1 MSDKYPNSTSIT
13 NVFNTVKSL
22 VCNTVNIHNFF
33 VPMLVLTDDGI
44 TTKIIISKSE
54 ENNFSINENILIYKN
69 KAINISSI
77 VKIKILI
84 DKIPSNKFTFS
95 LLKSLENLTIYNVNS
110 PIDNFSNKKCINRFN
125 VFSDDCFNISYN
137 IQDYILKNM
146 KNIKDINFNMSTNC
160 LNNNITVNTV
170 HENVLNSNTS
180 LYATEMET
188 LENIDLDIDTL
199 NVVSS
204 IKEFCDEVITD
215 IKTEEKLVL
224 TNNASEVEVSKPI
237 DTEDIDVLTKI
248 HTKNYSVAINP
259 KPVKIL
265 NKVNQNQIESVTDI
279 NPYYS
284 ENTISN
290 IDIQRQIIPPKT
302 IEVLDLVP
310 LNQCISKCSLDG
322 KLLSLSP
329 NGENCIGVFL
339 DDGTFEPLKLS
350 FKTFN
355 VIPKDTFNL
364 VGNIYRNQLKNS
376 VTHLDISKDCLL
388 QSLDIGYG
396 GNAIKYDDENIVS
409 IKDLINTSKTT
420 IKNITNDVDTT
431 SVVTKNNLENINS
444 IKNIKHDTIKYISD
458 IKMDPVVKSIKTI
471 KSTHD
476 VIGDLNFDKNISS
489 VVQCV
494 DIVNNN
500 IPSCC
505 ENTEKICGSVNFV
518 GNDIMIVNNENSDIS
533 IYSIPKINSV
543 TQF

>member
-1 MSDKYPNSTSIT
+1 MSDNYPNSTSIT

-33 VPMLVLTDDGI
+33 VPMLILTDDGI

-54 ENNFSINENILIYKN
+54 ENNLSINENILIYKN

-95 LLKSLENLTIYNVNS
+95 LLKSLENLTIYNVSS
-110 PIDNFSNKKCINRFN
+110 PIDAFSNKKCINRFN

-160 LNNNITVNTV
+160 LDNNITVNNV

-248 HTKNYSVAINP
+248 HAKNYSVAINP

-388 QSLDIGYG
+388 QSLDIGYSD
-396 GNAIKYDDENIVS
+396 NAIKYDDENIVS

-420 IKNITNDVDTT
+420 IKNIANDVETT

-444 IKNIKHDTIKYISD
+444 IKNIKHDTIKCIND
-458 IKMDPVVKSIKTI
+458 IKMDSVVKSIKTI

-500 IPSCC
+500 ISSCC
-505 ENTEKICGSVNFV
+505 QNTEKICGSIDFV

-543 TQF
+543 NQF

>member
-1 MSDKYPNSTSIT
+1 
-13 NVFNTVKSL
+13 
-22 VCNTVNIHNFF
+22 
-33 VPMLVLTDDGI
+33 
-44 TTKIIISKSE
+44 
-54 ENNFSINENILIYKN
+54 
-69 KAINISSI
+69 AINISSI

-110 PIDNFSNKKCINRFN
+110 PIDTFSNKKCINRFN

-339 DDGTFEPLKLS
+339 DDGTFEPLMLS

-458 IKMDPVVKSIKTI
+458 IKMDPVIKSIKTI

>member
-110 PIDNFSNKKCINRFN
+110 PIDTFSNKKCINRFN

-160 LNNNITVNTV
+160 LDNNITVNTV

-302 IEVLDLVP
+302 IDVLDLVP

-505 ENTEKICGSVNFV
+505 ENTEKIFGSVNFV

>member
-110 PIDNFSNKKCINRFN
+110 PIDTFSNKKCINRFN

-160 LNNNITVNTV
+160 LDNNITVNTV

-420 IKNITNDVDTT
+420 IKNITNDVETT

-500 IPSCC
+500 ISSCC

>member
-54 ENNFSINENILIYKN
+54 ENNISINENILIYKN

-170 HENVLNSNTS
+170 HENILNSNTS

>member
-1 MSDKYPNSTSIT
+1 MSDKYSSSTSIT

-54 ENNFSINENILIYKN
+54 ENNLSINENILIYKN
-69 KAINISSI
+69 KAININSI

-95 LLKSLENLTIYNVNS
+95 LLKSLENLTTYNINS
-110 PIDNFSNKKCINRFN
+110 PMDAFSSKKCINRFN
-125 VFSDDCFNISYN
+125 VFSDDYFNISDN

-160 LNNNITVNTV
+160 SENDITINTV
-170 HENVLNSNTS
+170 SENVLNSNTS
-180 LYATEMET
+180 LYATEIET

-237 DTEDIDVLTKI
+237 DTENIDVLTKI
-248 HTKNYSVAINP
+248 NTKNYSVAINP
-259 KPVKIL
+259 KPIKIL

-409 IKDLINTSKTT
+409 IKDLISTSKTT
-420 IKNITNDVDTT
+420 IKNITNDVETT
-431 SVVTKNNLENINS
+431 SVVSKNNLENINS
-444 IKNIKHDTIKYISD
+444 IKNIKHDTIKCIND

-500 IPSCC
+500 ISSCFQ
-505 ENTEKICGSVNFV
+505 NTEKICGSIDFV

-543 TQF
+543 NQF

>member
-54 ENNFSINENILIYKN
+54 ENNISINENILIYKN

-170 HENVLNSNTS
+170 HENILNSNTS

-533 IYSIPKINSV
+533 IYSILKINSV